1 MGCWDLYRHDI
12 DCQWI
17 DITDVKAGNYILQ
30 VRHGENRRLRPSV
43 VSVSSV
49 GNLGMEWGWG
59 INTETARP
67 QLQSWTRGRDSHDA
81 ELSAKL
87 GLPSYSS
94 EMGGWEASPAVQQQ

>member
-30 VRHGENRRLRPSV
+30 VRCGGNRRLRPLV
-43 VSVSSV
+43 V

-59 INTETARP
+59 INAEAARP
-67 QLQSWTRGRDSHDA
+67 QLLSQTRGGDSHNA
-81 ELSAKL
+81 EHNAKL
-87 GLPSYSS
+87 RLPSCGP
-94 EMGGWEASPAVQQQ
+94 EMGGWQAR